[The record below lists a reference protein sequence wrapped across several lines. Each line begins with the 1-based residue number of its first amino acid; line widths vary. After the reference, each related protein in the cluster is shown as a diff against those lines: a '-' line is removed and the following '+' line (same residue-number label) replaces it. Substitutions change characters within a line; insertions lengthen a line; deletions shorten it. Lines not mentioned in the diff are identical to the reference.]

1 MEKTFE
7 LKKIK
12 IGPLGADCKYNLI
25 ETTDE
30 GVTTE
35 NSYHVKDSRPIHE
48 DLSKLFADLAGIASV
63 LFGLEG
69 VNDDVCISVDAIA
82 FSGKDDNAGAVL
94 SGTFDTKAGPIKF
107 KTPCIKFAGEWD
119 MAAELSAV
127 ADVIVNEVNA
137 YLFEGK
143 QAQMEV
149 FGE

>member
-1 MEKTFE
+1 M
-7 LKKIK
+7 KKVK
-12 IGPLGADCKYNLI
+12 IGFLGAACKYNLI
-25 ETTDE
+25 EKSDE

-35 NSYHVKDSRPIHE
+35 NSYHVKDSRPIHN
-48 DLSKLFADLAGIASV
+48 DLVKSFADLASIASV
-63 LFGLEG
+63 LFGMEG
-69 VNDDVCISVDAIA
+69 ANGIIIDAIA

-94 SGTFDTKAGPIKF
+94 SGTYDTKAGPIKF
-107 KTPCIKFAGEWD
+107 KTPCIKFNGEWD

-143 QAQMEV
+143 HAQMEV

>member
-7 LKKIK
+7 LKKVK
-12 IGPLGADCKYNLI
+12 IGFLGADCKYNLI
-25 ETTDE
+25 EKSDE

-48 DLSKLFADLAGIASV
+48 DLVKLFADLAVFASV
-63 LFGLEG
+63 LFGWESTRDG
-69 VNDDVCISVDAIA
+69 IAIDAIA

-94 SGTFDTKAGPIKF
+94 SGTYDTKAGPIKF
-107 KTPCIKFAGEWD
+107 KTPCIKFNGEWD

-143 QAQMEV
+143 HAQMEV